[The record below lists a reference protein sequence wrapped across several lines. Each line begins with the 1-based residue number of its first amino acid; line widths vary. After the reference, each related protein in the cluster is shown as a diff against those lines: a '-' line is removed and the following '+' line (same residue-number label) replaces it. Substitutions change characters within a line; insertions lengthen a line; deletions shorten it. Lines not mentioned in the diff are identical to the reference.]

1 MAPAPG
7 ALARVGADRARR
19 VELADIVGAHG
30 AAYQRAHPLCR
41 AQRRALRAIATCRTA
56 ALGGH
61 RAVCATCGTERI
73 TYNSC
78 GNRHCPKCQRLA
90 TERWLAA
97 RRAEV
102 LPIPYFHVVFTLPHD
117 VNPLAQS
124 HPRLVYRLLFH
135 AAASTLLR
143 FGRDPRHLGGD
154 LGVTAVLHTWGQTLT
169 QHVHVHC
176 VVTGGAL
183 APDGTRWLPARPGFL
198 FPVRALAKVFRGRY
212 LAGLRQAFDR
222 GDLHLTGGLAPLA
235 EPAAFAA
242 WLDDLRQQAWVVY
255 CKPPFAGPEHVLA
268 YLGRYT
274 HRIALSNDRL
284 VAVDGD
290 RVHFRWRDYADHDR
304 VKIMDLAVDE
314 FLRRFLLHVVPDG
327 FVRIRHFGLLANR
340 RRAAALAQCRAL
352 LAQPS
357 PPPAAPES
365 ARDLLLRVTGLDIE
379 RCPVCQQGV
388 LRQVERLPPAPAAW
402 DTS

>member
-1 MAPAPG
+1 MAPAPA

-73 TYNSC
+73 TSNSC
-78 GNRHCPKCQRLA
+78 GTRHCPTCQRLA